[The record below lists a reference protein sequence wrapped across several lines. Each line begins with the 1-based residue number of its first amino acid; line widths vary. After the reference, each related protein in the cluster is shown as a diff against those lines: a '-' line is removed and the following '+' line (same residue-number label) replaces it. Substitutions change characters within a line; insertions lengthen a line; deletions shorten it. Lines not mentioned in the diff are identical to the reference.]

1 MPLVVDTFKAGTI
14 DATQSITING
24 ESVGLKYKVYTALLT
39 QSGMDAPVATVL
51 ENTLG
56 DIIWTRQGEGS
67 YFGTLLGLF
76 SNPLKVGIILSSI
89 QNPITIAGENNENS
103 IFIETSTDGYL
114 YNAFLEIRVY
124 N

>member
-1 MPLVVDTFKAGTI
+1 MPLNI
-14 DATQSITING
+14 DNITTEKLSVNG
-24 ESVGLKYKVYTALLT
+24 NPIGNYKVYTDLLT
-39 QSGMDAPVATVL
+39 QSGTDDPVATVL

-56 DIIWTRQGEGS
+56 IELVWTRQGEGS
-67 YFGTLLGLF
+67 YIGTSFGLF

-89 QNPITIAGENNENS
+89 QNPITTAGENDENT
-103 IFIETSTDGYL
+103 IYIETNTDGDL